1 MARLEELS
9 PGQAKFVLERIVT
22 DKKIKSREI
31 DKYLKEMDSEIEN
44 LEERLSMLR
53 GANSSKS
60 AVTGRRGRRSA
71 GKASKASKA
80 GAPKEGRKKRRGSRK
95 ATTPEAQKSR
105 QLQGQYISLIKR
117 FSGKER
123 DKFKKLAQDKGRE
136 EAVNQMKQAIGK

>member
-1 MARLEELS
+1 MASLDQLT
-9 PGQAKFVLERIVT
+9 PGQAKFVLERIVA

-44 LEERLSMLR
+44 LEQRLSMLR
-53 GANSSKS
+53 GSRGS
-60 AVTGRRGRRSA
+60 APATSGKGRSGRRS
-71 GKASKASKA
+71 KAAAATSGSEKGSK
-80 GAPKEGRKKRRGSRK
+80 RKRGSRK

-123 DKFKKLAQDKGRE
+123 DRFKALAKEQGRE
-136 EAVNQMKQAIGK
+136 EAVKQMKQAAQ